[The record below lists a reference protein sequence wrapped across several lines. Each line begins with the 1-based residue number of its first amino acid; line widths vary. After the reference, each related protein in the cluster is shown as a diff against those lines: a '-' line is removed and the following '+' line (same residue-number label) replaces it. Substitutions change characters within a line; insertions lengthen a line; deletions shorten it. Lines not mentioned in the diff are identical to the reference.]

1 MEKTVS
7 AVLVAAGS
15 STRMGFD
22 KLSFDLGGETVLHRS
37 IRAFAQCP
45 QVTELVLV
53 AGKNRDFVA
62 QQAADCPKPVQIVA
76 GGATRA
82 ESAKN
87 GVLAAHGELVA
98 VHDAARPFVS
108 ASVITA
114 ALEAAAR
121 DARYAFLR
129 SLNGKIAT
137 AHTADDNAETVIMRM
152 IRGTGLKG
160 LGAIAPVSGNVI
172 RPMLLI
178 NRQEVEKFLLAWGLP
193 HREDS
198 SNASDAFLRNRIR
211 HTVMPLLKSENPR
224 LAENLSLMA
233 LRLREDEDFLAAQS
247 DFPTLPGVQTLRAM
261 PKAQRSRCIER
272 FLKDSGVREPE
283 DSHISAVEGLL
294 FSDKPSARVNL
305 PGGVT
310 VSREY
315 DRLEAWTHKP
325 RPEPVA
331 LTCPG
336 ETVYGDYRVTC
347 TPADKIVNTPDT
359 FTVCPVGTLTLRP
372 RESGD
377 VIRLSGGTKSLKK
390 LFIDRKIP
398 AAMRERIP
406 VLCDEQG
413 ILGVYSIGVH
423 ADRAAGELPA
433 VTVHF
438 DVDIPESSDD

>member
-1 MEKTVS
+1 
-7 AVLVAAGS
+7 
-15 STRMGFD
+15 
-22 KLSFDLGGETVLHRS
+22 
-37 IRAFAQCP
+37 
-45 QVTELVLV
+45 
-53 AGKNRDFVA
+53 
-62 QQAADCPKPVQIVA
+62 
-76 GGATRA
+76 
-82 ESAKN
+82 
-87 GVLAAHGELVA
+87 
-98 VHDAARPFVS
+98 
-108 ASVITA
+108 
-114 ALEAAAR
+114 
-121 DARYAFLR
+121 
-129 SLNGKIAT
+129 
-137 AHTADDNAETVIMRM
+137 MRM

-233 LRLREDEDFLAAQS
+233 LRLQEDEDFLSAQS
-247 DFPTLPGVQTLRAM
+247 DFTTLPGVQTLKSI

-294 FSDKPSARVNL
+294 FSDKPSARANL

-315 DRLEAWTHKP
+315 DRLEAWTH
-325 RPEPVA
+325 RLCPEPVA

-336 ETVYGDYRVTC
+336 EAVYGDYRVTC
-347 TPADKIVNTPDT
+347 VPTDKIVNTPDT
-359 FTVCPVGTLTLRP
+359 FTVRPVGTLTLRP

-377 VIRLSGGTKSLKK
+377 TIRLSGGTKSLKK

-406 VLCDEQG
+406 VLCDERG
-413 ILGVYSIGVH
+413 VLGVYSIGVH